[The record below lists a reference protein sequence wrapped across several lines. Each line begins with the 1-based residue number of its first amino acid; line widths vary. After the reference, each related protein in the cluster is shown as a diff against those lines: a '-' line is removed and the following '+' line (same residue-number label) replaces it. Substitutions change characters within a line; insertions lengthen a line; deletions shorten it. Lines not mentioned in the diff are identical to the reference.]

1 MDYISGE
8 KLQEI
13 ADISIALN
21 IPGNYDSD
29 LVKTQLSNTRTKCF
43 VFSEK
48 QITTNL
54 PSDIKNAKI
63 IFVYS
68 HILKYFFKYIFPLL
82 ENPITLISHN
92 GDDGVDEYFLQ
103 YLETPKLLKWFCQN
117 RYIAHKK
124 LFSLPIGIGN
134 TQWPHGNI
142 PLLDHIRQTTN
153 NKTNLVYKNFSIDT
167 NFYKRNYCNTVTNNN
182 GIYMSPQCSISE
194 NWNLIG
200 KSYFCITPHGNGVDS
215 HRVWECLYLNTIPVV
230 ERHECFSQFT
240 DLPILFV
247 DDYSIV
253 TPDYLESQK
262 PIFIN
267 KNFEKLD
274 INYWKKIIK
283 NIQF

>member
-13 ADISIALN
+13 ADVSIALN

-29 LVKTQLSNTRTKCF
+29 LVKIQLSNTKTKCF

-48 QITTNL
+48 QIIKDL
-54 PSDIKNAKI
+54 PNDIKRAKI

-68 HILKYFFKYIFPLL
+68 HILKYFFEYVFPLL

-92 GDDGVDEYFLQ
+92 GDDGVDEFFLQ
-103 YLETPKLLKWFCQN
+103 YLETPKILKWFCQN
-117 RYIAHKK
+117 RYISHKK

-134 TQWPHGNI
+134 KQWPHGNI

-194 NWNLIG
+194 NWNFIT

-215 HRVWECLYLNTIPVV
+215 HRIWECLYLNTIPVV
-230 ERHECFSQFT
+230 EKHECFSQFT
-240 DLPILFV
+240 DLHILFV

-262 PIFIN
+262 SILIN
-267 KNFEKLD
+267 KNIKKLD

-283 NIQF
+283 SL